1 MEKVALRVFM
11 KRFEKCLNQDVGQNK
26 ADSCTLPL
34 MIFAREDCMISA
46 IISDSKFQNT
56 SDNLIAFV
64 FPCKGIK
71 LSFLN
76 ATLLIKNTLP
86 KVMTALRS

>member
-1 MEKVALRVFM
+1 
-11 KRFEKCLNQDVGQNK
+11 
-26 ADSCTLPL
+26 
-34 MIFAREDCMISA
+34 MISA

-64 FPCKGIK
+64 FPCIGIK

-76 ATLLIKNTLP
+76 ATLIRNNTLP